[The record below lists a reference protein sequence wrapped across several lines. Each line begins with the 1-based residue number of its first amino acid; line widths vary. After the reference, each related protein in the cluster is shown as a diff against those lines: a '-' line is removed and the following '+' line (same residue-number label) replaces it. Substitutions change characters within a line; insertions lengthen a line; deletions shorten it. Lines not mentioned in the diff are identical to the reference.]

1 MEIRETIKEKISI
14 LELEGRFDITQVDI
28 FSQKVD
34 EIVERGIY
42 NILIDCNKMNFVSSA
57 GLRILI
63 LSHQKL
69 ADFDGGVYLCGL
81 NANTKRVFEITG
93 YFNLFKI
100 TENQAEAMAYF
111 GM

>member
-1 MEIRETIKEKISI
+1 MEIRETIKDKISV
-14 LELEGRFDITQVDI
+14 LELEGRVDITQVDP
-28 FSQKVD
+28 FSQKID
-34 EIVERGIY
+34 EIVERGIH

-69 ADFDGGVYLCGL
+69 GEFDGGIYLCGL

>member
-1 MEIRETIKEKISI
+1 
-14 LELEGRFDITQVDI
+14 LELEGRFDITQVDL

-34 EIVERGIY
+34 EIIERGVH

-69 ADFDGGVYLCGL
+69 GEFDGGIYLCGL

-100 TENQAEAMAYF
+100 TENQAEALVYF
-111 GM
+111 GV